1 MMAHAHYRMKGPCEL
16 CTRSGF
22 IGVCP
27 HGQAEYVGPSATL
40 TPEAIEEALK
50 NGAKGA
56 KELDKKLA
64 QVFRP
69 PNPAEDLY
77 LRRNNAR

>member
-1 MMAHAHYRMKGPCEL
+1 MAHAHYKMKGPCEL

-27 HGQAEYVGPSATL
+27 HGQAVYVGPGATL

-50 NGAKGA
+50 KGEKGA

-64 QVFRP
+64 RVFRP
-69 PNPAEDLY
+69 LTAAEDLY

>member
-1 MMAHAHYRMKGPCEL
+1 MAHANYRMKGPCDL
-16 CTRSGF
+16 CSKMSF
-22 IGVCP
+22 VGVCP
-27 HGQAEYVGPSATL
+27 HGQAVRIDQEPL

-50 NGAKGA
+50 KGAKGA
-56 KELDKKLA
+56 AELDKKLA